1 MGYHSVNDTT
11 VERLREFINM
21 LNEESENGSVI
32 VVEGKRDVQALYRA
46 GFNGNLMYSTISKE

>member
-32 VVEGKRDVQALYRA
+32 VVEAILHRFSHSMETSL
-46 GFNGNLMYSTISKE
+46 YSTISKE